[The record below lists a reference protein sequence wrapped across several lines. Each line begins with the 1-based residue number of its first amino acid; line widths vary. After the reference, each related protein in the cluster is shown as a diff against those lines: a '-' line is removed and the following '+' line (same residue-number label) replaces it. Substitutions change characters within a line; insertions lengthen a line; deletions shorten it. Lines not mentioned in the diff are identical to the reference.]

1 MISTMSNECLR
12 VFVSNLSVKDLDNSN
27 FDKIASNFKQ
37 SFDQKAKEKQLLN
50 STVILKQN

>member
-12 VFVSNLSVKDLDNSN
+12 VFVSNLSVKNLDNPN
-27 FDKIASNFKQ
+27 FDKIVSNFKQ

-50 STVILKQN
+50 STVVIKQH